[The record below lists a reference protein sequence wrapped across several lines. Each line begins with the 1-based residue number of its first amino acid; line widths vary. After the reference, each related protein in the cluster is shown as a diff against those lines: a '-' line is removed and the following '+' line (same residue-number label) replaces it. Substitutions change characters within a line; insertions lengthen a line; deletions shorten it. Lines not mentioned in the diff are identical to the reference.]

1 MEGTVN
7 FGILEE
13 ILLLLIVSVVAVS
26 IFRRFKLPAILAYLF
41 VGVVVGP
48 NGLGWIVD
56 VEDTRVLAEFGVV
69 FLLFT
74 VGLEF
79 SFPQLMAMRRAV
91 LGLGSAQVGLTTLV
105 AGVAAWM
112 MGMSASAAFVVGGV
126 IAMSSTAIV
135 IRQLT
140 ERLELGSRHGSLSVG
155 VLLFQDVAVIPF
167 LILIPALAGHG
178 DNSVAQE
185 LAWTMGKGTLVVVA
199 MLAAG
204 HWLLRPLFQEIA
216 SSRSSELFTLTALL
230 LTLAA
235 AWVTHFAGLSLALGA
250 FLAGMMLGETEFR
263 HQVEADI
270 RPFRDVLLGLFFI
283 TIGMLLE
290 VGALPGIWHW
300 VLLVAVAVMAFKLVA
315 VTALSMLMGEEKG
328 VAARAGLVLAQGGEF
343 GFALLSLA
351 LSAGLLAPQP
361 VQIILAALILT
372 MAASPVLIH
381 YNGAIVKRMF
391 AESYM
396 RQREQ
401 LVQDVAVHASGLND
415 HTIICGYG
423 RIGQNIARLLEK
435 EGFEYIALDLDPVR
449 VRDARAAG
457 ERVYYGD
464 STHREMLEA
473 AGLYRARALL
483 ISFDDIHATM
493 KILPQVR
500 RLRPDIP
507 ILVRTRDDTD
517 LERLQKAGATEVVPE
532 TLEASLM
539 LSSHL
544 LLLLDVPVSRVVR
557 QVQAIR
563 DTRYQLLREYFH
575 GQEGED
581 ESSDAFRE
589 RLQTVTLGGEA
600 YAVGKRLAQVNLDT
614 TGVLV
619 TAIRRRGIR
628 GEDPMPETELS
639 EGDTLV
645 LYGAPEDIRTAE
657 QRLLK
662 GG

>member
-41 VGVVVGP
+41 VGVIVGP

-56 VEDTRVLAEFGVV
+56 TEDTRVLAEFGVV

-79 SFPQLMAMRRAV
+79 SFPQLMAMKRAV
-91 LGLGSAQVGLTTLV
+91 LGLGGAQVGLTTAA
-105 AGVAAWM
+105 AGVVAWLT
-112 MGMSASAAFVVGGV
+112 GMSAAAAFVVGGV

-167 LILIPALAGHG
+167 LIVIPALAGHG
-178 DNSVAQE
+178 ESSVAQE
-185 LAWTMGKGTLVVVA
+185 LLLTLAKGGVVVLA

-204 HWLLRPLFQEIA
+204 HWLLRPMFHEIA

-290 VGALPGIWHW
+290 VHVLPGILHW
-300 VLLVAVAVMAFKLVA
+300 VLLLAFALMAFKLVA
-315 VTALSMLMGEEKG
+315 VTALGVLMGIEKG
-328 VAARAGLVLAQGGEF
+328 VAVRAGLVLAQGGEF

-351 LSAGLLAPQP
+351 LSAGLLETGAA
-361 VQIILAALILT
+361 QIILAALILS
-372 MAASPVLIH
+372 MAASPILIH
-381 YNGAIVKRMF
+381 YNGAIVKRVF

-396 RQREQ
+396 RRREQ
-401 LVQDVAVHASGLND
+401 LVQDVALHAQDLSD

-423 RIGQNIARLLEK
+423 RIGQNVARLLDN

-473 AGLYRARALL
+473 AGLYRARAVV
-483 ISFDDIHATM
+483 ISFDDSYATM

-500 RLRPDIP
+500 RMRPEIP

-532 TLEASLM
+532 TLEAGLM

-544 LLLLDVPVSRVVR
+544 LLLLDVPVSRVIK

-575 GQEGED
+575 GEEPSSED
-581 ESSDAFRE
+581 SSEAFRE
-589 RLQTVTLGGEA
+589 RLQTVTLVEDA
-600 YAVGKRLAQVNLDT
+600 FAVGKALGQLNLDA

-619 TAIRRRGIR
+619 TAIRRYGIR
-628 GEDPMPETELS
+628 GDDPSPDTELQA
-639 EGDTLV
+639 GDTLV
-645 LYGAPEDIRTAE
+645 LYGVPDDLKSAE
-657 QRLLK
+657 QLLLK
-662 GG
+662 G